1 MCPGAENAAESSDAP
16 FDVLL
21 TCYTLF
27 ERDSYENKRDRMF
40 LKKWNWSCM
49 VLDEAHAVKN
59 RSAARTERL
68 NRRVSLQIF
77 LNFRVQSSCSGRGD
91 LIAVHDTRLYA
102 ESMMTA

>member
-1 MCPGAENAAESSDAP
+1 MLVAENAVDDGDAP

-59 RSAARTERL
+59 RSAARTTRL
-68 NRRVSLQIF
+68 NRQAFVVV
-77 LNFRVQSSCSGRGD
+77 FRGHHDCS
-91 LIAVHDTRLYA
+91 
-102 ESMMTA
+102 